1 MKNKYILKKIVK
13 TVALFDLKTEINNG
27 RKTENFHKH
36 MEIKHAYYSIKQT
49 SDQRILKNS
58 NEFKVF

>member
-1 MKNKYILKKIVK
+1 
-13 TVALFDLKTEINNG
+13 
-27 RKTENFHKH
+27 

-58 NEFKVF
+58 NEFKVFWDKQKMEIKHTKTYGIWQKQF